1 MDNYSTKQT
10 SRTVGSI
17 TIAGIF
23 ATQCLAAHGLN
34 QHQDSIENI
43 SHKRDYQTLSTLS
56 TFDNYKNPLTGEY
69 SQFGRTQFEMV
80 VSDFY
85 TKLLTAQKPL
95 GVEFEKI
102 LYENLWD
109 LYES

>member
-1 MDNYSTKQT
+1 MNNYSTKQT
-10 SRTVGSI
+10 SHTIGSI

-23 ATQCLAAHGLN
+23 ATQFFAAHGFI
-34 QHQDSIENI
+34 QQQESIENV
-43 SHKRDYQTLSTLS
+43 SHNRDYQTLSTPS

-69 SQFGRTQFEMV
+69 TKFGGNQFEMV

-85 TKLLTAQKPL
+85 LKLLTNHKPL
-95 GVEFEKI
+95 GEEFEKI
-102 LYENLWD
+102 LYENIWD